1 MGLYLEQPVTVL
13 HRLDA
18 RVKLGWLLAFLIVPI
33 LANAPFRLAMA
44 ALLVVIT
51 LVIQIPLRVWKNQ
64 MGWLLTVTFF
74 VCLITVFAPD
84 GYGTSYDPPQPRDE
98 LTLTTPPPNITR
110 ENLSPPKPGLW
121 DWLPNSNQQGSD
133 PQNSEQQN
141 SEQQNSDSPN
151 SAEETSAILT
161 IKAPETDYKYILFQ
175 RGPLRVSRRSFSL
188 ALRLSALIFILIY
201 STTLYLLVTAPEEI
215 TAAIDSLM
223 GPLRR
228 FNLPVTEIALTLT
241 LSLRFI
247 PLVLEE
253 VQNLVRS
260 VRTRAIN
267 WKKIGLRGTVLIW
280 MTLAERLLENLLMR
294 ADQMSTAMK
303 ARGFHS
309 PQEHQMLLYAPKL
322 RRPDWL
328 ALTSLGIVV
337 VVRLTWGWQKL

>member
-1 MGLYLEQPVTVL
+1 MDLMRSLPLGLYLEQPVTVL

-18 RVKLGWLLAFLIVPI
+18 RVKIGWLLAFLLVPI

-44 ALLVVIT
+44 GLLIVIT
-51 LVIQIPLRVWKNQ
+51 LAIRIPLRVWQKQ
-64 MGWLLTVTFF
+64 MGWLLTVAFF
-74 VCLITVFAPD
+74 VCLITAFAPD
-84 GYGTSYDPPQPRDE
+84 GYAVSYDPPQPRDA
-98 LTLTTPPPNITR
+98 LTLSTPQPAITQQT
-110 ENLSPPKPGLW
+110 LTGTKPGLW
-121 DWLPNSNQQGSD
+121 DWVPQPNRPQKASQQES
-133 PQNSEQQN
+133 
-141 SEQQNSDSPN
+141 SP
-151 SAEETSAILT
+151 ALQGPT
-161 IKAPETDYKYILFQ
+161 TDYHYILFE
-175 RGPLRVSRRSFSL
+175 RGPLTISRRSLSL

-201 STTLYLLVTAPEEI
+201 STNLYLLVTAPEEI

-223 GPLRR
+223 GPLKR

-267 WKKIGLRGTVLIW
+267 WKKMGLRGTIFIW
-280 MTLAERLLENLLMR
+280 VTLSERLLENLLMR

-309 PQEHQMLLYAPKL
+309 PNEYQMLLYAPKL

-328 ALTSLGIVV
+328 ALIGLGGLVAI
-337 VVRLTWGWQKL
+337 RLTWGWQPL

>member
-1 MGLYLEQPVTVL
+1 MDLMRSLPLGLYLEQPVTVL

-64 MGWLLTVTFF
+64 MGWLLSVTFF
-74 VCLITVFAPD
+74 VLLITAFAPD
-84 GYGTSYDPPQPRDE
+84 GYATSYDPPQPRDG
-98 LTLTTPPPNITR
+98 LALTTPQPEITK
-110 ENLSPPKPGLW
+110 ENLSIPKPGLL
-121 DWLPNSNQQGSD
+121 DWLPNSTQQN
-133 PQNSEQQN
+133 NSEKA
-141 SEQQNSDSPN
+141 SEIP
-151 SAEETSAILT
+151 T
-161 IKAPETDYKYILFQ
+161 IKSPETEYKYILFQ
-175 RGPLRVSRRSFSL
+175 RGPLRISQRSLSL
-188 ALRLSALIFILIY
+188 GLRLSALIFILIY

-267 WKKIGLRGTVLIW
+267 WKKIGLRGTVFIW
-280 MTLAERLLENLLMR
+280 VTLAERLLENLLMR

-309 PQEHQMLLYAPKL
+309 SQEYQMLLYAPKL
-322 RRPDWL
+322 RSLDWL
-328 ALTSLGIVV
+328 ALLSLGILVV
-337 VVRLTWGWQKL
+337 IRLVWGWQNL